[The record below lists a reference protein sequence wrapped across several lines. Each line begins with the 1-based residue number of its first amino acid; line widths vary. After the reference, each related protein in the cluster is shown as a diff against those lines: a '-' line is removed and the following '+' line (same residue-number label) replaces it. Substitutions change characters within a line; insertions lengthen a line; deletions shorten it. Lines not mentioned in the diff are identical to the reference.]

1 MSQTMMQLDLVV
13 LVADKDMEYTMRGIL
28 SRVKA
33 LRMRAVS
40 TDVFVHPEHDPG
52 CYRRSHTFLSSMV
65 EKYSRAIVLFDRDGC
80 GAESQTRSELEAE
93 VEQHLGKSGWEGRCG
108 AVVLEPELEIW
119 VWSDSPHVT
128 EILGWR
134 GRTPSLSRW
143 LREHQFWEEGAAKP
157 HAPKEAMQAVLRLA
171 QLPRSASRYKQLAE
185 TVSLDRCQDGAFL
198 KLKGM
203 LQGWFPE

>member
-1 MSQTMMQLDLVV
+1 M
-13 LVADKDMEYTMRGIL
+13 
-28 SRVKA
+28 
-33 LRMRAVS
+33 
-40 TDVFVHPEHDPG
+40 
-52 CYRRSHTFLSSMV
+52 
-65 EKYSRAIVLFDRDGC
+65 
-80 GAESQTRSELEAE
+80 
-93 VEQHLGKSGWEGRCG
+93 
-108 AVVLEPELEIW
+108 
-119 VWSDSPHVT
+119 
-128 EILGWR
+128 
-134 GRTPSLSRW
+134 SRW